1 MNAPRLATR
10 PRECQ
15 YTEPVPAPASRHK
28 RATIFD
34 VAAEAG
40 VSRGTVSR
48 VLNGE
53 PYVSAAAREAI
64 EAAIAKVGYVRNTA
78 ARNLATQSSGAIALI
93 VHEPHSVFV
102 DDPNIGAIL
111 LGINSSL
118 SAADYQLVSI
128 VIDTERDSQRVTGYL
143 GGGFVDGAIIV
154 SAREG
159 DPISQAIAD
168 LRLPAVMIGRPDNQP
183 QLPWVGIDNRGAARQ
198 ITERLMATGRHRIG
212 MIAAGLDRDSGRDRL
227 AGFRDALGT
236 RFDETLVSRQSFY
249 THDAGVAGMAELL
262 RVDPLIDGVFAASD
276 AVAVGALEALASAGR
291 RVPVEVGI
299 VGFDDSAWARRAQ
312 PALSTIRQPAG
323 DLGARAAEL
332 VLEQVRTG
340 SPKSDGV
347 LLPTEVVWRDSA

>member
-1 MNAPRLATR
+1 MPEST
-10 PRECQ
+10 
-15 YTEPVPAPASRHK
+15 SRHK

-53 PYVSAAAREAI
+53 PYVSASAREAI

-111 LGINSSL
+111 LGINAAL
-118 SAADYQLVSI
+118 SEADYQLVSL

-154 SAREG
+154 SARAG

-183 QLPWVGIDNRGAARQ
+183 QLPWVGIDNRGAARE
-198 ITERLMATGRHRIG
+198 ITDRLSATGRRRIG

-227 AGFRDALGT
+227 SGFQDALGA
-236 RFDETLVSRQSFY
+236 RFDDSMVSRQNLY
-249 THDAGVAGMAELL
+249 TFAAGVAGMTELL
-262 RVDPLIDGVFAASD
+262 AIDSSIDGVFAASD
-276 AVAVGALEALASAGR
+276 AVAAGALEALRIAGR
-291 RVPVEVGI
+291 TVPGDVGV
-299 VGFDDSAWARRAQ
+299 VGFDDSAWARRTR
-312 PALSTIRQPAG
+312 PALSTVRQPAAE
-323 DLGARAAEL
+323 LGARAAQL
-332 VLEQVRTG
+332 VLDQVQAG
-340 SPKSDGV
+340 ESHSDGV
-347 LLPTEVVWRDSA
+347 LLQTEVVWRHSA